1 VEGFARKLSLFI
13 LLIHNSRPHPLDRE
27 TFWEILGS
35 VVKRYNSLCHA
46 YCLMDNHY
54 HLLGRH
60 SFVQKMKEIP
70 RIERFTIRP
79 IGVKIRGLGVKIK
92 GLVST
97 FDIKLVC
104 LTHMRK
110 A

>member
-1 VEGFARKLSLFI
+1 MYSILQKLSISNENWEREKIFK
-13 LLIHNSRPHPLDRE
+13 NDKDRE
-27 TFWEILGS
+27 TFLEILGS

-46 YCLMDNHY
+46 YCLMNNHY

-79 IGVKIRGLGVKIK
+79 RFSEIFTQIKNEIEQNSQFKI
-92 GLVST
+92 
-97 FDIKLVC
+97 
-104 LTHMRK
+104 
-110 A
+110 